1 MQVDQ
6 MNKTEL
12 SIKSMKV
19 IGKLRR
25 SEIGSYIDASLDPP
39 DPFRGSGKIR
49 LIVLGQDPTV
59 QNPEYKKKVK
69 VVLLLNQPGRLRTYL
84 GKVCKGLDIDLDENI
99 YATNLLKNFFAR
111 PPDKINKED
120 PQFYR
125 KAADYWIPLLR
136 DEIEEFED
144 VPVLTLGQ
152 PVLNCLMEG
161 PEEVLI
167 RYSWGFEG
175 PGRYGGNFGYI
186 KPSENVLGR
195 VIFPFP
201 HYPGLRKKIYGR
213 QQMDDYLAFIKEPS
227 IFRFS
232 GLS

>member
-12 SIKSMKV
+12 SIKSTKV

-39 DPFRGSGKIR
+39 DPFRGSGKIK
-49 LIVLGQDPTV
+49 LIVVGQDPTV
-59 QNPEYKKKVK
+59 QDPEYKKKVK
-69 VVLLLNQPGRLRTYL
+69 VVLLLNQPGGLRTYL

-99 YATNLLKNFFAR
+99 YATNLLKNFFTR
-111 PPDKINKED
+111 PPDRINKED
-120 PQFYR
+120 PQFYQ

-136 DEIEEFED
+136 EEIEEFKN
-144 VPVLTLGQ
+144 VPVLTLGE
-152 PVLNCLMEG
+152 PVLNCLTKG
-161 PEEVLI
+161 PDQILI

-175 PGRYGGNFGYI
+175 SGQYGRNFGYI

-195 VIFPFP
+195 VVFPFP
-201 HYPGLRKKIYGR
+201 HIPGLRHKFYR
-213 QQMDDYLAFIKEPS
+213 QQMDGYLTFMKEHINP
-227 IFRFS
+227 
-232 GLS
+232 